1 MMSDCGDR
9 SYMLDGERNTESPKA
24 SSDLGTRPRTLS
36 RKALQNATERKRH
49 VVSTLHDKLK
59 QMIRSVGEGK
69 QAHNLNNI
77 LSDLVTI
84 TKDLKA
90 ALTELENLYA
100 NDKYG
105 DYKGETSITNER
117 WTINRAEA
125 LIEEIKHKEAEKLA
139 ETYSCQSRRSRR
151 SNSTSSNSTSSSAA
165 RMKALAEAA
174 AARENAQFE
183 RLIAE
188 KQHAHKER
196 EAEIERKRQLERTEH
211 ERELSILAANRKVA
225 VADAKLKAIERVIE
239 EEENETKDEI
249 SEMPKLKSEVRTEDW
264 VRTNFTVHNPPQ
276 ETEVTHQRHKNP
288 PRKIY
293 ADNPREPERPN
304 HINFSPNGLLASS
317 TPILEASV
325 SHLIESL
332 ASSNKKVVA
341 GLSRQNLP
349 KCHPDTFSGDP
360 TLFHP
365 WKEAFKAT
373 INDAEVS
380 PMQEINYLRRFTS
393 GEPQHLVDNY
403 RIIIVAFVRELMP
416 PGSPRQNRLGI

>member
-9 SYMLDGERNTESPKA
+9 LHILDGERNTESPKA

-59 QMIRSVGEGK
+59 HIIQSVGEEK
-69 QAHNLNNI
+69 QAHNVGNI
-77 LSDLVTI
+77 LNDLITI

-90 ALTELENLYA
+90 ALIELENLYA

-105 DYKGETSITNER
+105 DYNGETSITNER
-117 WTINRAEA
+117 WIINRAEA
-125 LIEEIKHKEAEKLA
+125 LIEEIKYKEAKKLA
-139 ETYSCQSRRSRR
+139 ETHSCQSRRSRR
-151 SNSTSSNSTSSSAA
+151 SNSSCSNSTTSSAA
-165 RMKALAEAA
+165 RMKAIAEAA

-188 KQHAHKER
+188 KEHAHKER
-196 EAEIERKRQLERTEH
+196 EAEIERKRQQERTEH
-211 ERELSILAANRKVA
+211 EKELSILAANRKVA
-225 VADAKLKAIERVIE
+225 VADAKLKAIERVID
-239 EEENETKDEI
+239 EEENESKDEI

-264 VRTNFTVHNPPQ
+264 VRTNFTVQNPPQ
-276 ETEVTHQRHKNP
+276 ETSC
-288 PRKIY
+288 
-293 ADNPREPERPN
+293 EPEKSN
-304 HINFSPNGLLASS
+304 HINFSPNGLPASS

-332 ASSNKKVVA
+332 ALSNKKVVA
-341 GLSRQNLP
+341 GLSRQSLP

-365 WKEAFKAT
+365 WKEAFKAM

-380 PMQEINYLRRFTS
+380 PMQEINYLRRFTT
-393 GEPQHLVDNY
+393 GEPQRLVDNY
-403 RIIIVAFVRELMP
+403 RKRNHHNPHALLEKLLPLMKTRTRSCKNLP
-416 PGSPRQNRLGI
+416 TSART